1 MQETCSVTQGKKNY
15 CHSKLTKLD
24 QLDLRILLEHIH
36 VQKFSISACLEGRVA
51 RQNVI
56 REISSSLHWN
66 FSNIIAKYFATNFRL
81 VANISYI
88 LAIC

>member
-1 MQETCSVTQGKKNY
+1 MQETCSVTQGEKNH
-15 CHSKLTKLD
+15 CHSKHTKLD

-36 VQKFSISACLEGRVA
+36 VQKFSISACLEGCVA

-56 REISSSLHWN
+56 RKISSSLHWN
-66 FSNIIAKYFATNFRL
+66 FSDIIAKYFATNFRL
-81 VANISYI
+81 VANILYI

>member
-1 MQETCSVTQGKKNY
+1 MTQGKKNY
-15 CHSKLTKLD
+15 CHSKLTELD

-36 VQKFSISACLEGRVA
+36 VHKFSISACLEGCVA

-56 REISSSLHWN
+56 RKISSSLHWN
-66 FSNIIAKYFATNFRL
+66 FSDIIAKYFATNFRL
-81 VANISYI
+81 VANILYI